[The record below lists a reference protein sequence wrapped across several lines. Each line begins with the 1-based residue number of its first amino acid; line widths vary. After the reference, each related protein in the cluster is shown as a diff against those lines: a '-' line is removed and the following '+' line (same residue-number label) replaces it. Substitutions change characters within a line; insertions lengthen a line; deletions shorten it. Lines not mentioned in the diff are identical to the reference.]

1 VDNVRRAVFRP
12 AVGPDGY
19 EESQVDA
26 FLERAVELMAAI
38 D

>member
-1 VDNVRRAVFRP
+1 
-12 AVGPDGY
+12 VGREGY

>member
-1 VDNVRRAVFRP
+1 VFRP
-12 AVGPDGY
+12 AVGREGY